1 MDELTALKKINIFLT
16 KLTNNRRNCSK
27 NGLTLEEQ
35 EFDWEHNYIGFLE
48 PMLYPNSGLDEN
60 NEVIQKEPIPAYDYE
75 DKMMIPY
82 PEMFGFPDL
91 SDGLLTAIYE
101 HLNWKCSFKVDEQAE
116 TIELFIGL
124 YLTPKVGYKG
134 LNRNEPTI
142 TVTYNYSAETDS
154 WTQYDIL
161 GTGQHLDVFD
171 PFKNYVPSTPIK
183 KSNVLTDLTD
193 LFQF

>member
-1 MDELTALKKINIFLT
+1 MDELSALKKINIFLT

-27 NGLTLEEQ
+27 NGLTLEDQ
-35 EFDWEHNYIGFLE
+35 EFDWEHNYMDFLD
-48 PMLYPNSGLDEN
+48 PMLYHNSGLDKN
-60 NEVIQKEPIPAYDYE
+60 GEVIRKESVLAYEYE
-75 DKMMIPY
+75 DKMMIAY
-82 PEMFGFPDL
+82 PVMFGFPNL
-91 SDGLLTAIYE
+91 SDGLLQAIYE
-101 HLNWKCSFKVDEQAE
+101 HLNWKCSFKVDEEAE

-171 PFKNYVPSTPIK
+171 PFKNYVPSTPSTPIK
-183 KSNVLTDLTD
+183 KSNVLTDL
-193 LFQF
+193 FQF